1 MAEQEQQVSGWS
13 KSFSTRLHIL
23 AYLSVFIFLYIEGGR
38 LSNMLIQVVSIWFLV
53 GAFLILIGQLP
64 VVVLKKIAKSADD
77 ALTFPMYIIAIV
89 GFIKGIVA
97 LVNFTEQVE
106 LLWAIPVL
114 ILGITVY
121 DIIRLIK
128 DARESARL
136 IGKKTTTIRLLK
148 VLTFVLLIFVIV
160 IFGFDVQGMGKPI
173 FWLIPAVIS
182 LTFALFLDGTF
193 KR

>member
-1 MAEQEQQVSGWS
+1 MAEQEQQVSEWS

-89 GFIKGIVA
+89 GFIKGVIA

-121 DIIRLIK
+121 DIIRLVK

-160 IFGFDVQGMGKPI
+160 VFGFDVQGMGKPI
-173 FWLIPAVIS
+173 FWLIPAIIS
-182 LTFALFLDGTF
+182 LTFALFFDGTF
-193 KR
+193 RK